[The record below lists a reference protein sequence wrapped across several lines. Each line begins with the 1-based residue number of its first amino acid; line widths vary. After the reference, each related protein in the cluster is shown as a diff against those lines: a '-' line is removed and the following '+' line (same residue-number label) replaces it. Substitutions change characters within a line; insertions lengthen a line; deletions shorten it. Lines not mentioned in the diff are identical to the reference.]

1 MKIVINTL
9 EQIGGVEIYPIISL
23 VIFFTLFAA
32 VAYLSLTAKKD
43 YIDEMKQMPFNEGD
57 DYHSDNNQ
65 RF

>member
-23 VIFFTLFAA
+23 VIFFVLFTA
-32 VAYLSLTAKKD
+32 VAYLSLTAKKE

-57 DYHSDNNQ
+57 DVHSGKRQ
-65 RF
+65 